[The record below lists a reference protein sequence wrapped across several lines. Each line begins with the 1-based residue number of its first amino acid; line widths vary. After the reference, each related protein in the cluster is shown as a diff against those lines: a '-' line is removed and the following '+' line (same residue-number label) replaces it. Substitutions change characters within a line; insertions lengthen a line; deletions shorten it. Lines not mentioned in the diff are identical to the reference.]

1 MKLCLACLLRISW
14 LRTENEVRIIMLT
27 AKMNIW
33 AALRGKGH
41 VQAPTKTLAE
51 GQLEKSKA

>member
-1 MKLCLACLLRISW
+1 
-14 LRTENEVRIIMLT
+14 MLT